1 MKEKPS
7 PPTQEQIAELNA
19 SAEVQLLHDIIQLIN
34 ACEIDK
40 PPVVAHALC
49 FALIQFI
56 MVTASSDEEKTTFS
70 EAGKIAMGILKAIM
84 KRTRYGVGE
93 NNEVIDLRTNQEISP
108 GGFRQ

>member
-49 FALIQFI
+49 FALI
-56 MVTASSDEEKTTFS
+56 
-70 EAGKIAMGILKAIM
+70 
-84 KRTRYGVGE
+84 
-93 NNEVIDLRTNQEISP
+93 
-108 GGFRQ
+108 